1 VGISR
6 SPKDSQGEILAVK
19 IVRQVKSIA
28 LLGAPTSAA
37 GLAGGQEGAPAALRA
52 AGLTDRLSSA
62 GFQITDYGDCAPRL
76 YKADDEHPRARN
88 VGEVLAILEELRPKV
103 EIAVKSGALPV
114 ILGGDDSVVLA
125 AIAGARR
132 YYRNVSLI
140 SMDRDAGLNVPAT
153 TPSGCIDGMVISHVI
168 GRGAPELV
176 RFWGEPPLVREPDV
190 AVFGIDRVDE
200 PEQRS
205 LVRSPLHRY
214 LAVDLK
220 NRGLAAGAQEALD
233 TMHGSRHE
241 FVLLLDLDVIAS
253 EDFAATNFPGT
264 GGLNLEEVRQALS
277 VFARQP
283 TLGALVIAGYNPA
296 RDTDSKAAKTIVDL
310 LANVL
315 SPRLEAPPETAAPSA
330 ATNIEGVAASAGAA
344 IPPVAPAEANETPAE
359 AISASEN
366 PAPEPTDSGG
376 ASTETAPEKPPSDV
390 VPESEPPAE

>member
-1 VGISR
+1 
-6 SPKDSQGEILAVK
+6 
-19 IVRQVKSIA
+19 
-28 LLGAPTSAA
+28 
-37 GLAGGQEGAPAALRA
+37 LRA
-52 AGLTDRLSSA
+52 AGLANRLSSA
-62 GFQITDYGDCAPRL
+62 GFQITDYGDCAPRI
-76 YKADDEHPRARN
+76 YKTDDEHPRARN
-88 VGEVLAILEELRPKV
+88 VAAVLAILEELRPKV

-153 TPSGCIDGMVISHVI
+153 TPSGCVDGMVISHVI

-220 NRGLAAGAQEALD
+220 NRGLAAAAQEALD

-253 EDFAATNFPGT
+253 EDFAATNLPGS
-264 GGLNLEEVRQALS
+264 GGLTLEEVREALS
-277 VFARQP
+277 VFARQS
-283 TLGALVIAGYNPA
+283 TLGALVVAGYNPTRDADA
-296 RDTDSKAAKTIVDL
+296 RAANTIIDL
-310 LANVL
+310 MVSVL
-315 SPRLEAPPETAAPSA
+315 SPRLEAPPAEAAATSA
-330 ATNIEGVAASAGAA
+330 ANVAGSAASADAA
-344 IPPVAPAEANETPAE
+344 TAATSVEPSEPAADAV
-359 AISASEN
+359 SASEN
-366 PAPEPTDSGG
+366 PVPEPT
-376 ASTETAPEKPPSDV
+376 ASTAASTDTAPEKPTSEVAPEGEPS
-390 VPESEPPAE
+390 AE

>member
-1 VGISR
+1 M
-6 SPKDSQGEILAVK
+6 AVK

-52 AGLTDRLSSA
+52 AGLAERLSSA

-76 YKADDEHPRARN
+76 YKTDDEHPRARN

-103 EIAVKSGALPV
+103 EIAVKSGALPL

-153 TPSGCIDGMVISHVI
+153 TPSGCVDGMVISHVI

-205 LVRSPLHRY
+205 LVRSPLHGY

-220 NRGLAAGAQEALD
+220 NRGLAAAAQEALD

-253 EDFAATNFPGT
+253 EDFAATNFPGS
-264 GGLNLEEVRQALS
+264 GGLTLEEVRQALS

-283 TLGALVIAGYNPA
+283 TLGALVVAGYNPA

-310 LANVL
+310 LASAL
-315 SPRLEAPPETAAPSA
+315 SPRLEAPPAETAPSA
-330 ATNIEGVAASAGAA
+330 ATNVESTAATAGAA
-344 IPPVAPAEANETPAE
+344 TAAVTPVKPSETPE
-359 AISASEN
+359 GAIPAAEN
-366 PAPEPTDSGG
+366 PASEPPDSAA
-376 ASTETAPEKPPSDV
+376 ASSDGAPEKASDA
-390 VPESEPPAE
+390 VPEAEPPAE

>member
-1 VGISR
+1 
-6 SPKDSQGEILAVK
+6 LAVK

-76 YKADDEHPRARN
+76 YKTDDEHPRARN
-88 VGEVLAILEELRPKV
+88 VGAVLAILEELRPKV
-103 EIAVKSGALPV
+103 EIAVKSGALAL
-114 ILGGDDSVVLA
+114 ILSGDNSVVLA

-153 TPSGCIDGMVISHVI
+153 TPSGCVDGMVISHVI

-253 EDFAATNFPGT
+253 EDFAATNFPGS
-264 GGLNLEEVRQALS
+264 GGLSLEEVRQALS

-283 TLGALVIAGYNPA
+283 TLGALVVAGYNPT
-296 RDTDSKAAKTIVDL
+296 RDADSKGAKTIVDL
-310 LANVL
+310 LTSVL
-315 SPRLEAPPETAAPSA
+315 SPRLEAPPAEVA
-330 ATNIEGVAASAGAA
+330 ATGVATNVESASAGAGAA
-344 IPPVAPAEANETPAE
+344 IPSVAPVEPSETPAE

-366 PAPEPTDSGG
+366 PAQEPADSAA
-376 ASTETAPEKPPSDV
+376 ASTETAPEKPQSDV
-390 VPESEPPAE
+390 PSETEPPTE

>member
-1 VGISR
+1 M
-6 SPKDSQGEILAVK
+6 AVK
-19 IVRQVKSIA
+19 IVRQVKNIA

-37 GLAGGQEGAPAALRA
+37 GLAGGQEGAPAALRS
-52 AGLTDRLSSA
+52 AGLTNQLTGA
-62 GFQITDYGDCAPRL
+62 GFQVTDYGDAAPRV

-88 VGEVLAILEELRPKV
+88 VSEVLAILEELRPKV

-114 ILGGDDSVVLA
+114 ILAGDDSVVLA
-125 AIAGARR
+125 AIGGARR

-153 TPSGCIDGMVISHVI
+153 TPSGCLDGMVISHVI

-200 PEQRS
+200 PEERW

-214 LAVDLK
+214 LAVDIK
-220 NRGLAAGAQEALD
+220 RRGTSPAAQEALD

-253 EDFAATNFPGT
+253 EDFAATNFPGS
-264 GGLNLEEVRQALS
+264 GGLTLDDVRQALA

-283 TLGALVIAGYNPA
+283 TLAALVVAGYNPS
-296 RDTDSKAAKTIVDL
+296 RDTGGNAAKVVMDL
-310 LANVL
+310 LVGVL
-315 SPRLEAPPETAAPSA
+315 APRLQAPPAAETTESAAASTVVPTAA
-330 ATNIEGVAASAGAA
+330 
-344 IPPVAPAEANETPAE
+344 ETPANASGAVE
-359 AISASEN
+359 RAAEPVSAPASVASE
-366 PAPEPTDSGG
+366 PAPDLPAPSGD
-376 ASTETAPEKPPSDV
+376 APEKPSDAG
-390 VPESEPPAE
+390 PEGEPPAE